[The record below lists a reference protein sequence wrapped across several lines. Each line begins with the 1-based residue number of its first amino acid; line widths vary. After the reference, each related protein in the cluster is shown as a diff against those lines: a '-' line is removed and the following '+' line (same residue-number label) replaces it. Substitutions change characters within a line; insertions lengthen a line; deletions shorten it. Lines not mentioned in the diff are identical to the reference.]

1 MTHALRLTIPG
12 GLDTRYT
19 FRPVSA
25 YKVALFVIEQNEDR
39 SVDFAVQSH
48 VNTQDARNLYK
59 KLLREGF
66 TPSA

>member
-19 FRPVSA
+19 FRPVNA
-25 YKVALFVIEQNEDR
+25 HKVALFVIEQNEDR
-39 SVDFAVQSH
+39 SVDFAVHSE
-48 VNTQDARNLYK
+48 VKTQDARNLYR
-59 KLLREGF
+59 KLLAEGF